1 MLEPVLDFRTA
12 KDNPVLVHPEDN
24 WHMLC
29 DLGGDNTRNLV
40 GTTSDAGGDIEAVLA
55 DCDVVLE
62 RTYHTK
68 AYNQAM
74 METFRTFTQLDRYGR
89 LHVISSTQIVYHV
102 RRILSHALGIPKAAS
117 AWRSRASA
125 AASARSRPRCA
136 RCTPRSSP

>member
-1 MLEPVLDFRTA
+1 M
-12 KDNPVLVHPEDN
+12 LVHPEDN

-40 GTTSDAGGDIEAVLA
+40 GATADAGGDVEAVLA

-74 METFRTFTQLDRYGR
+74 METFPHRSPSWTAMAG

-102 RRILSHALGIPKAAS
+102 RRILSQRARHPEKPHPRGEAAH
-117 AWRSRASA
+117 RRRL
-125 AASARSRPRCA
+125 SARSRPRSA
-136 RCTPRSSP
+136 RCTPRLSP